1 MSRKL
6 NLASRKVSTPN
17 FLIIFIGVATTPSIL
32 QEVRVQVISADRCQD
47 WFKSAGRK
55 EIIYKENFLCAG
67 YEDGGRDSCQ
77 VKKNLKFNCQRT
89 HQKFKCTRN
98 DVMHI
103 LISNISI
110 LGWFWRPSCYF
121 NEWKALSN
129 RTCKLG
135 NRLRSSSSSG
145 SVHKYRKLH
154 GLGRTNT
161 ILVMIIV
168 KLPSTVIQMKNI
180 WGWSWHYPER
190 QFCWI

>member
-1 MSRKL
+1 MTQKL
-6 NLASRKVSTPN
+6 NFIARFQSLT

-77 VKKNLKFNCQRT
+77 VKNVKFNYQRR
-89 HQKFKCTRN
+89 HQNKCTPN
-98 DVMHI
+98 DVVYI
-103 LISNISI
+103 LISNILF
-110 LGWFWRPSCYF
+110 LGWFWWPSCYF

-145 SVHKYRKLH
+145 SIHKYRKLH
-154 GLGRTNT
+154 GLGWTNT
-161 ILVMIIV
+161 VLVIIIV
-168 KLPSTVIQMKNI
+168 KSPSTVIQMKNI
-180 WGWSWHYPER
+180 WVWRWHYQER